1 MNDTPYETIFPD
13 IVLIFSEFDKIFLTT
28 IKIFN
33 SLNEIQFHTTIQ
45 NFQPPSSIILYIIL
59 LKKSTVNDKK

>member
-1 MNDTPYETIFPD
+1 MNDTPYETIFPN
-13 IVLIFSEFDKIFLTT
+13 IVLIFSEFDKIFLTA

-45 NFQPPSSIILYIIL
+45 NFQPPLLILYIIL